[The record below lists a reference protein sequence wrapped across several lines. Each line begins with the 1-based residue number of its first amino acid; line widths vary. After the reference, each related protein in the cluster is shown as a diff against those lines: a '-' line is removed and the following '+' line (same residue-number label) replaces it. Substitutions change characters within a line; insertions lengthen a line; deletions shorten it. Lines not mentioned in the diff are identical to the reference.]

1 VVPVSKTVDLSVT
14 ITCEDEEDYDR
25 ATDSIMGVAQ
35 TWSGAMSG
43 LSWDAIP
50 NDDLPP
56 EAGS

>member
-1 VVPVSKTVDLSVT
+1 MSKTVDLSVT